1 MPPVDLF
8 RLRPLAEIDLETIR
22 QWRNSDRVRLNMYAD
37 HIITPEEHRRWYD
50 RIKDDPRWL
59 YLIMEYDGQPA
70 GVVNFRG
77 IASVAGSALWGF
89 YLGRPDLPRGSGTVM
104 GYLALN
110 QAFMVEGW
118 QTLSGEVLDFN
129 EPSLR
134 LFRRLGFDN
143 NGRRDKQLIRSGR
156 LVDVVLFTMT
166 AGRWLKRE
174 RPRVEALVQKI
185 AVAPSAGRSPSPGHQ

>member
-1 MPPVDLF
+1 
-8 RLRPLAEIDLETIR
+8 
-22 QWRNSDRVRLNMYAD
+22 
-37 HIITPEEHRRWYD
+37 
-50 RIKDDPRWL
+50 
-59 YLIMEYDGQPA
+59 
-70 GVVNFRG
+70 
-77 IASVAGSALWGF
+77 
-89 YLGRPDLPRGSGTVM
+89 M